1 MKPATRELLA
11 SRAEAWAF
19 LAEPYHLSDW
29 WPGIVSVEPDRR
41 GFAVGARWQVHVVAD
56 PLHFWIFRFP
66 RVGRPSGP
74 TGSRT
79 LVITAVDPLERWSF
93 QLFRRVAKDT
103 DRAPAPRTVEVTLRT
118 ARGRPHGGRRDRH
131 VRLAR
136 GAPAGPDG
144 RRPAL
149 RPGSDGRNAMTS

>member
-79 LVITAVDPLERWSF
+79 LVITAVDLLERWSF

-103 DRAPAPRTVEVTLRT
+103 DRAPSPRTVEVTLRT
-118 ARGRPHGGRRDRH
+118 LAADRTE
-131 VRLAR
+131 VAVTVTSGTLEEPQLAR
-136 GAPAGPDG
+136 TAAD
-144 RRPAL
+144 RLYDLVQTAATL
-149 RPGSDGRNAMTS
+149 